1 MTASAMGGLLF
12 LASTTN
18 TACWVQ
24 VRRDS
29 PGGPHHLIIV
39 KLFWSTRLAVWGLA
53 GCY

>member
-1 MTASAMGGLLF
+1 MTASAMGGSFF
-12 LASTTN
+12 LASMSN

-24 VRRDS
+24 VLRDS
-29 PGGPHHLIIV
+29 PVAPHHLIIV